1 MMSNEFKIDQ
11 QELDRRKAEA
21 VTDYIVRNSTEVK
34 RYFTFLEALNA
45 YAELLDQ
52 GYTLTNIPGITPTH
66 QNGAYTIPVKKPDSI
81 LADGIT
87 AAEAQAE
94 QTYQAEL
101 DAAKAAHIEAQVA
114 AAVAA
119 HEAEQA
125 RKAQQATDKI
135 AEKARAAAIAALGES
150 N

>member
-1 MMSNEFKIDQ
+1 MSNEFKIDQ

-45 YAELLDQ
+45 YVELLAQ
-52 GYTLTNIPGITPTH
+52 GYTLTSIPGIAPIH
-66 QNGAYTIPVKKPDSI
+66 QNGAYSIPVKKPDSI
-81 LADGIT
+81 LADGIA

-94 QTYQAEL
+94 QVYLAEL
-101 DAAKAAHIEAQVA
+101 EAAKAAHIEAQVA
-114 AAVAA
+114 AAVVE

-125 RKAQQATDKI
+125 RKAQAATDKV
-135 AEKARAAAIAALGES
+135 AEKARAAAIAALGEAA
-150 N
+150 